1 MASRGISLSDDLY
14 QYLLGVSLR
23 DTPVRARLRE
33 ETAKLPH
40 AAMQIAPEQGQF
52 MGLLVE
58 LTGARRILEVG
69 TFTGYS
75 ALCMAEAAGPEGRI
89 VTCDVDAETTAV
101 ARRTWAEAGVAE
113 RIDLRLAPALET
125 LDTLLS
131 AGEAGSFD
139 LAFVDA
145 DKRNYDGYV
154 ERALALLRPGGLLL
168 IDNVLW
174 DGQVIDPEAE
184 DPDTEAIRALNL
196 KMHHD
201 ERVTLS
207 MIPVGDGLTLG
218 RKR

>member
-14 QYLLGVSLR
+14 AYLLRVSLR
-23 DTPVRARLRE
+23 DTPLRARLRE

-75 ALCMAEAAGPEGRI
+75 ALCMAEAAGPEGWI
-89 VTCDVDAETTAV
+89 VACDVDAETTAV
-101 ARRTWAEAGVAE
+101 GRRYWSEAGVAE

-125 LDTLLS
+125 LDALLS
-131 AGEAGSFD
+131 AGEAGRFD
-139 LAFVDA
+139 LAFIDA
-145 DKRNYDGYV
+145 DKRNYEGYV

-207 MIPVGDGLTLG
+207 MIPVGDGLTLA

>member
-23 DTPVRARLRE
+23 DTPIRARLRE

-58 LTGARRILEVG
+58 LIGARCILEVG

-125 LDTLLS
+125 LDALLA
-131 AGEAGSFD
+131 AGEAGRFD

-154 ERALALLRPGGLLL
+154 ERALELLRPGGLLL

>member
-125 LDTLLS
+125 LDALLS
-131 AGEAGSFD
+131 AGEAGRFD

>member
-40 AAMQIAPEQGQF
+40 AGMQIAPEQGQF

-101 ARRTWAEAGVAE
+101 AQRTWGEAGVAE

-125 LDTLLS
+125 LDALLS
-131 AGEAGSFD
+131 AGEAGRFD

>member
-40 AAMQIAPEQGQF
+40 AGMQIAPEQGQF

>member
-23 DTPVRARLRE
+23 DTPIRARLRE

-58 LTGARRILEVG
+58 LTGARCILEVG

-125 LDTLLS
+125 LDALLA
-131 AGEAGSFD
+131 AGEAGRFD

-154 ERALALLRPGGLLL
+154 ERALELLRPGGLLL